1 MPDAQAG
8 RTGTT
13 EQHQEI
19 EPEGSL
25 SRPASPTLRSLVPG
39 PQSPVPDSQS
49 SIPAARIDLHI
60 EELVLQGFNHLDQAE
75 LGVRVQEA
83 LSQLFA
89 DQGLP
94 AALNQGGQVN
104 ALDGGTFTVQPDAG
118 AGDIAGQIAQAI
130 YRGFGS

>member
-1 MPDAQAG
+1 
-8 RTGTT
+8 
-13 EQHQEI
+13 
-19 EPEGSL
+19 
-25 SRPASPTLRSLVPG
+25 
-39 PQSPVPDSQS
+39 
-49 SIPAARIDLHI
+49 
-60 EELVLQGFNHLDQAE
+60 VLQGFNHLDRAE

-130 YRGFGS
+130 YRGFES